1 MRFIY
6 CDGLGGD
13 GDAVNVEA
21 IVNVKVYE
29 VATPDENEFIT
40 HHAWDVVLG
49 SITGETHKYGS
60 YMDETEARAAQKWL
74 TTELE
79 KEYNP
84 HEPAVSVE
92 YEASVPL
99 GEFLSRYGGGPVA

>member
-13 GDAVNVEA
+13 NDAVNVEA
-21 IVNVKVYE
+21 IVNVKVFE
-29 VATPDENEFIT
+29 MATPDENALIT
-40 HHAWDVVLG
+40 HHAWDVVIG

-60 YMDETEARAAQKWL
+60 YLDEEEARAAQRWL
-74 TTELE
+74 TAELE
-79 KEYNP
+79 KNYDP
-84 HEPAVSVE
+84 HEPKVGIE
-92 YEASVPL
+92 HESVPL